1 VFGRRVAQSQLPFGA
16 RDAVV
21 KHGPS
26 RHRGLDVTVVSPK
39 RGPRFRAYVHTPGW
53 RRVLAVGTAESA
65 ESAIARAERALS
77 QAVGTGVQVNL
88 PEPPRHP
95 RSSKTVGVA

>member
-1 VFGRRVAQSQLPFGA
+1 VAQSQLPFGA

-39 RGPRFRAYVHTPGW
+39 RGARFRAYVHTPGCE
-53 RRVLAVGTAESA
+53 RILAVSTAESA
-65 ESAIARAERALS
+65 ESAVARAERLLS
-77 QAVGTGVQVNL
+77 HAIENGVQVNL
-88 PEPPRHP
+88 SERPRHP
-95 RSSKTVGVA
+95 RSSKAVAVA